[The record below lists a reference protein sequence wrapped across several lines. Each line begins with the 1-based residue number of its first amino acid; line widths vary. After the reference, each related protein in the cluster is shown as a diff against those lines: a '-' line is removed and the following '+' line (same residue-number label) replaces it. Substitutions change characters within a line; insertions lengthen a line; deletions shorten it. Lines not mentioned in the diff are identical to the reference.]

1 MKLCYIIILSKSLSF
16 AAFHSA
22 RPAKCRGQQRRQGQG
37 RRRGGQVRPHPA
49 HAAAV
54 RPGGGRGGQA
64 ATQKEGTDRDG
75 ALICPSSALRR
86 WTGDRQIDRQTADP
100 SCKSPKATLEKESLE
115 RACLASH
122 FPLMNRG
129 FLQTGGW
136 IVVGFHPRRSRCCPC
151 CLRI

>member
-1 MKLCYIIILSKSLSF
+1 MLHHHPIKKFEFRCLSLSPPRQVPR
-16 AAFHSA
+16 AAAAAGSRTSAGGTSPPPPGPCGRGTARRRPRRASGHSKRGD
-22 RPAKCRGQQRRQGQG
+22 RPRRSSDLSVLRTPQMDRRQ
-37 RRRGGQVRPHPA
+37 
-49 HAAAV
+49 
-54 RPGGGRGGQA
+54 
-64 ATQKEGTDRDG
+64 T
-75 ALICPSSALRR
+75 
-86 WTGDRQIDRQTADP
+86 DRQTADP